1 MELKIRA
8 LSLCHKL
15 AIIHMLLNY
24 LKNKLF
30 GTDPAL
36 SQAAD

>member
-1 MELKIRA
+1 MEPEICA
-8 LSLCHKL
+8 LSMCRKL

-36 SQAAD
+36 TQAAD